1 MKCDLAELEDALAAH
16 VKEKGPMPDMGHE
29 ALTRDYPVL
38 YQSLYQLI
46 HAAGERINA
55 LMSVRSQK

>member
-1 MKCDLAELEDALAAH
+1 
-16 VKEKGPMPDMGHE
+16 MPDMDHE